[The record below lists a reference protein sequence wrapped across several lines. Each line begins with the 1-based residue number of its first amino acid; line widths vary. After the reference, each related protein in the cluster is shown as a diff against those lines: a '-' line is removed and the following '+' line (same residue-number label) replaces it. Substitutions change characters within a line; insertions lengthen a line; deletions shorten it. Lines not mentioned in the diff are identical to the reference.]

1 MEMMM
6 SEERETEPFFLG
18 FLKDAIDPADSV
30 TFEFVELVLPALM
43 EHWVDT
49 SAKGGTHARDTH
61 WDEETKRKFEDKPD
75 QSMVSHQ
82 LNGIFPTLRLL
93 NLLESER
100 LAPEPYTRLERRV
113 YILAYL
119 MHDVDKLPDVAKI
132 LRNRGLET
140 GDRVAIESAKDMI
153 AGQLRKCNVAAFLP
167 DFAAYLEDITYLVV
181 NTQMKW
187 GTHLNTYGWR
197 FQLKERRLF
206 ELRRLCTFSDHI
218 AYLVPAPAAILGEE
232 ADTLRIILGQL
243 SNYEL
248 EFTYHQLREARGLF
262 TNVINNGM
270 VQLYTGGRGGIWP
283 YLFFADGVVYIKR
296 KSVEFSLTT
305 EQIVETVRESL
316 RRICAGTIKN
326 QAPGFKYDP
335 KGLLK
340 HPAYYFEFLS
350 LEEYLE
356 LLVRFTI
363 DRTNSDIVAG
373 PLEKIQQMQ
382 ADGQVWADLP
392 TTFTTDK
399 RASMLARFFSAL
411 FGTLLGMFE
420 KKQEALREQVEVE
433 LVTHLGLT
441 RYWAQAQLIPGK
453 GGTEYRWFW
462 LAACYL
468 HDHQGI
474 REHQG
479 QGNLKEVFTSTL
491 RLLTRLA
498 GDVLR
503 QAMVQ
508 RQKYLS
514 QLTDYL
520 ESMIEVPLTVR
531 AGGMLPDFHGEIE
544 RYASAKNRG
553 RKEKICTLCNSAYPT
568 EEQSD
573 NAVLFQPFVYKNK
586 LSLYAGSSAG
596 GVCAICALELMLRQI
611 LQKGELR
618 LTGSKFE
625 AMKTKFLY
633 IYPNFFFT
641 AETGAMVQSIVDQL
655 KNINFFTERKVLGS
669 EPVSVERLIRLH
681 AFSRLRDEPKEAV
694 SLYDDGDEAEEDIDE
709 GDQDGEAFPVAGKE
723 GVQEEREVP
732 ERGQEGKDER
742 SYIKYGMMDYPGLC
756 FFGVRAGKDDD
767 DTSSWAMPAFLALTL
782 PLVTGVKVVLSE
794 TSLPLFASGHDFL
807 ETVIFDAPHPFL
819 DRLLRG
825 KHIRVNDLLRKLSY
839 LTHIYEVNLD
849 TYARQGKPE
858 WKHLNGITRD
868 IETDPLYLFSYL
880 RKQARSAKRDAL
892 SVYDALRYM
901 GIYKE
906 MLDLEDDLGYIQ
918 HCVDH
923 FTVFYQ
929 GYKKSH
935 TILRPVDIVAKTIIN
950 SPLDVD
956 REDLLWEI
964 QGQMQSWLERVRSHQ
979 AEGRAMFWGKAI
991 TAQEMPAVREFV
1003 RYFYD
1008 EVFMTYCQ
1016 GERGILRS
1024 RINAF
1029 KDGCEAYYRYWRS
1042 LQGGQEVEQEQ
1053 EEDLE
1058 TETVG

>member
-1 MEMMM
+1 MY
-6 SEERETEPFFLG
+6 EEKEAELFFLR
-18 FLKDAIDPADSV
+18 FLKDMLNPADVV
-30 TFEFVELVLPALM
+30 TLEFVELVLPALM
-43 EHWVDT
+43 EQWADI
-49 SAKGGTHARDTH
+49 SAKGGTHTRDAYRSA
-61 WDEETKRKFEDKPD
+61 ETRRKFEEKPD

-100 LAPEPYTRLERRV
+100 LVPELFTRLERRV

-119 MHDVDKLPDVAKI
+119 MHDVDKFPDVAKF
-132 LRNRGLET
+132 LRNRGIET
-140 GDRVAIESAKDMI
+140 GDRAAIEKAKEVI
-153 AGQLRKCNVAAFLP
+153 ADQLRRCNVAAFLP
-167 DFAAYLEDITYLVV
+167 DFATYLEDITYLVV

-187 GTHLNTYGWR
+187 GTHLNTYSWCFR
-197 FQLKERRLF
+197 LKERRLF

-248 EFTYHQLREARGLF
+248 EFTYHQLRETRGLF

-270 VQLYTGGRGGIWP
+270 VQLFTNGRAGIWP

-305 EQIVETVRESL
+305 EQVVETAREAL
-316 RRICAGTIKN
+316 RHICAGTIKS

-356 LLVRFTI
+356 LLASFTI
-363 DRTNSDIVAG
+363 DRTKNADAIVNALG
-373 PLEKIQQMQ
+373 KIRQMQ
-382 ADGQVWADLP
+382 INGQVSTDLP
-392 TTFTTDK
+392 MEFAVDK
-399 RASMLARFFSAL
+399 RAVMVARFFSAL
-411 FGTLLGMFE
+411 FGALLGMFE
-420 KKQEALREQVEVE
+420 KKQEALYRQVEAQ
-433 LVTHLGLT
+433 LVSYLGLAP
-441 RYWAQAQLIPGK
+441 YWEQALLIPGK

-462 LAACYL
+462 LGACYL
-468 HDHQGI
+468 RDHPGI
-474 REHQG
+474 SEYQG

-491 RLLTRLA
+491 RLLISMA

-503 QAMVQ
+503 QAMVR

-520 ESMIEVPLTVR
+520 ESMIEVPLAIRSGKT
-531 AGGMLPDFHGEIE
+531 LPDFHREME
-544 RYASAKNRG
+544 RYVSAKSRG

-568 EEQSD
+568 EDQSD

-596 GVCAICALELMLRQI
+596 GICAICALELMLRQI

-641 AETGAMVQSIVDQL
+641 AETGAIVQGVIDQL

-669 EPVSVERLIRLH
+669 DPVSVDRLMRLQ
-681 AFSRLRDEPKEAV
+681 AFSTLRDGSQETV
-694 SLYDDGDEAEEDIDE
+694 SLYDDDGDEDDENIDE
-709 GDQDGEAFPVAGKE
+709 VEQDDNVDEVLVAGEAGA
-723 GVQEEREVP
+723 QEEAL
-732 ERGQEGKDER
+732 ERVQVGKDER

-756 FFGVRAGKDDD
+756 FFGVRAGKKDD
-767 DTSSWAMPAFLALTL
+767 DTSSWAMPAFLALAL
-782 PLVTGVKVVLSE
+782 PLVTGTKVVLSE
-794 TSLPLFASGHDFL
+794 GALPLFASGHDFL

-819 DRLLRG
+819 DRLLSEKR
-825 KHIRVNDLLRKLSY
+825 IRVNDLLRKLSY

-849 TYARQGKPE
+849 TYAKQGKPE

-892 SVYDALRYM
+892 SVQDALRYM
-901 GIYKE
+901 SIYRE

-918 HCVDH
+918 HCVDQ
-923 FTVFYQ
+923 FTLFYQ

-935 TILRPVDIVAKTIIN
+935 TILRPVDIVARAIIN
-950 SPLDVD
+950 SPLNID
-956 REDLLWEI
+956 REDLLWVI
-964 QGQMQSWLERVRSHQ
+964 QGQMRSWLDRVRGHQ

-991 TAQEMPAVREFV
+991 TAQEMPAVYEFV

-1042 LQGGQEVEQEQ
+1042 LQSTQQTD
-1053 EEDLE
+1053 EEEERE
-1058 TETVG
+1058 TET